1 MADGIESIRNP
12 VGRGA
17 LGAWVGFSAATVVAG
32 AAIGFLDKE
41 DSAFQ
46 TAGYIA
52 GGSAIAGAIIG
63 AATPPAAKSST
74 TKSARAKTVT
84 SKDGWTDWRDFV
96 VVRKVKESAEI
107 TSFYLKPKDGQAIPS
122 FKPGQFLT
130 IRLDIPDQ
138 PRPVIRTYS
147 LSNYVDPVDHYRL
160 SIKRELSPKGLD
172 VPPGLSSNFMHDQI
186 EEGSVIPAKPPS
198 GKFVLDLSQARPA
211 VLISNGVGITPMI
224 SMAKAVARLNPSRHI
239 WFLHGSRNG
248 DFHALRDDMAGV
260 SDSFSN
266 LHLYYRYSRP
276 QPEDEGAYHS
286 TGYVDAEMLEQ
297 VIIPE
302 IQSCYGSADA
312 DYFLCGSPPFMDSLR
327 EGLAAL
333 GVPKSQV
340 FFESF
345 SKPKAAP
352 KAEKVA
358 ADKNGSSAE
367 VTFARSGKTAVW
379 HPGDGTLLEFAEA
392 QGLSP
397 DYSCRQGVC
406 LTCMCAIENG
416 EVDYDEDPDGTPDDG
431 SVLICVSKPKT
442 PTVVLDV

>member
-12 VGRGA
+12 VGRAA
-17 LGAWVGFSAATVVAG
+17 LGAWVGFSAATMVAG
-32 AAIGFLDKE
+32 AAIGFLEKD
-41 DSAFQ
+41 DSAFR

-52 GGSAIAGAIIG
+52 GGSAVAGAIIG
-63 AATPPAAKSST
+63 AATPPPVASST
-74 TKSARAKTVT
+74 KKTTPAKTVK
-84 SKDGWTDWRDFV
+84 SEDEWTDWRDFV

-107 TSFYLKPKDGQAIPS
+107 TSFYLKPKDGRSIPA

-147 LSNYVDPVDHYRL
+147 LSDYVDPVEHYRL
-160 SIKRELSPKGLD
+160 SIKREPSPKGLD
-172 VPPGLSSNFMHDQI
+172 VPPGLSSNFMHDHI

-198 GKFVLDLSQARPA
+198 GKFVLDLSQSRPA

-239 WFLHGSRNG
+239 WFLHGARNG
-248 DFHALRDDMAGV
+248 EFHALRDEMAAV
-260 SDSFSN
+260 EDAFSN
-266 LHLYYRYSRP
+266 LHLSYRYSRP
-276 QPEDEGAYHS
+276 RPEDEGAYHS
-286 TGYVDAEMLEQ
+286 TGYVDAAMLEQ
-297 VIIPE
+297 VVIPE
-302 IQSCYGSADA
+302 IRSCHESADA
-312 DYFLCGSPPFMDSLR
+312 DYFLCGSPAFMDSLQ
-327 EGLAAL
+327 EGLEAL

-352 KAEKVA
+352 KAEKVPA
-358 ADKNGSSAE
+358 ETHGATAE

-379 HPGDGTLLEFAEA
+379 NSGDGTLLEFAEA

-397 DYSCRQGVC
+397 DYSCRQGIC
-406 LTCMCAIENG
+406 LTCMCAIDDG
-416 EVDYDEDPDGTPDDG
+416 EVDYDEDPAGTPDDG